1 MRRSPEEEAGR
12 WLRQAEDDLKW
23 ARHLLKEGAYHLTC
37 FLSQQGAEKALKAFL
52 FFCGEEQVRGHS
64 VLELCKR
71 VVVHAPDLS
80 ARCQE
85 WKALDLYYIPT
96 RYPNG
101 IPAGIPAEAFPPGKA
116 KEALELA
123 EEALV
128 TLRRLMED

>member
-1 MRRSPEEEAGR
+1 M
-12 WLRQAEDDLKW
+12 
-23 ARHLLKEGAYHLTC
+23 
-37 FLSQQGAEKALKAFL
+37 
-52 FFCGEEQVRGHS
+52 RGHS

-96 RYPNG
+96 RYPSG

-128 TLRRLMED
+128 TLRKLMED